1 MEREDESPSQI
12 VVVEAEATAEESR
25 PTRRQAPISGS
36 DGEAL
41 ALHEI

>member
-1 MEREDESPSQI
+1 MEREDERPSQI
-12 VVVEAEATAEESR
+12 VAVEAEAAAEESR
-25 PTRRQAPISGS
+25 PAQITAS